1 MKTLHAVSRSLSCA
15 ALATWLLV
23 GSANATS
30 QFQVAHYFTGTPGST
45 PVSSLVADSAGNF
58 YGTTKYS
65 GNGTCGGDGCG
76 VVFELSPK
84 LGGGW
89 NYQIIHYFDGLK
101 GSTPEAGL
109 ILDSAGNLYGTTGSG
124 GAFGSGV
131 VFELSRSGDKW
142 TEKVL
147 HNFGVHKNDLAR
159 PRGTLTFDGS
169 GNLYGT
175 GLWGGKSLSYGGV
188 FQLKRSGTT
197 WQERVIH
204 NFTGGSDGGNPSA
217 NLIWD
222 SAGNLYGT
230 TFGGGS
236 SNCSYPGC
244 GVVFELTPSSGGNWT
259 ESVLHSFGVGGVNDG
274 FQPLCGLVFDTSG
287 NLYGTTYSGNTVFE
301 LMPSG
306 GDWTI
311 KVLHTFAGSD
321 GSLPAAG
328 VVLDSA
334 GNVFSTTLEGGA
346 DGVGVVFELTQA
358 GDSWTER
365 VLHSFNATEGEYP
378 AAALILDQGVLYGT
392 AEAGGVGYPDNS
404 GYGVIFSVTP

>member
-1 MKTLHAVSRSLSCA
+1 METLQAVSRSFSCA
-15 ALATWLLV
+15 ALATCLLI

-30 QFQVAHYFTGTPGST
+30 QFQIAHYFTDTPGST
-45 PVSSLVADSAGNF
+45 PVSALVADSAGNF

-65 GNGTCGGDGCG
+65 GNGTCSGEGCG
-76 VVFELSPK
+76 VVFELSPQS
-84 LGGGW
+84 GGGW

-124 GAFGSGV
+124 GAFGDGV
-131 VFELSRSGDKW
+131 VFELSPSGGRW

-147 HNFGVHKNDLAR
+147 HNFGNHKNDLAR
-159 PRGTLTFDGS
+159 PRGSLTFDGS

-175 GLWGGKSLSYGGV
+175 GFEGGKSNTYGGV

-217 NLIWD
+217 NLILD

-230 TFGGGS
+230 TFAGGS
-236 SNCSYPGC
+236 KCGYPGC
-244 GVVFELTPSSGGNWT
+244 GVVFELTPSAGGTWK
-259 ESVLHSFGVGGVNDG
+259 ESVLHSFTGATDG
-274 FQPLCGLVFDTSG
+274 FGPLCGLVFDTAG

-306 GDWTI
+306 GHWTI

-321 GSLPAAG
+321 GYFPAAG

-334 GNVFSTTLEGGA
+334 GHVFGTTLEGGD
-346 DGVGVVFELTQA
+346 DGVGVVFELTQS
-358 GDSWTER
+358 GDSWTEA